1 MFHHYNA
8 SKFYV
13 SWHIFLKIEYMYIYE
28 DYGSEELLS
37 IVKKKVD
44 LTYLSKIELKKELV
58 KRNLG
63 QEDVHTLQQE
73 IDDETTKILNLE
85 YLKNVGFD
93 IERFSDNS
101 FEITRSSKAILI
113 DAASVFIGLLLL
125 IAGIKGI
132 MNFLSLSSE
141 GGFHIMPIIF
151 NFLLISIGITGFSL
165 LYNGANRL
173 IEFNGF
179 KFLANNTVVR
189 LFKRFDF
196 ELTETEAPA
205 SELSLEKSGDEL
217 ILKLKDKEILKGN
230 ANSYRQEMTL
240 KELIKKI
247 KKQ

>member
-1 MFHHYNA
+1 
-8 SKFYV
+8 
-13 SWHIFLKIEYMYIYE
+13 
-28 DYGSEELLS
+28 
-37 IVKKKVD
+37 
-44 LTYLSKIELKKELV
+44 
-58 KRNLG
+58 
-63 QEDVHTLQQE
+63 
-73 IDDETTKILNLE
+73 
-85 YLKNVGFD
+85 
-93 IERFSDNS
+93 
-101 FEITRSSKAILI
+101 
-113 DAASVFIGLLLL
+113 
-125 IAGIKGI
+125 

-165 LYNGANRL
+165 LYNGTNRL

-179 KFLANNTVVR
+179 KFLANNNVVR